1 MGVKM
6 KNNYESQNFFCQF
19 VEYENHID
27 NSVPWQD
34 NAFTLISLR
43 VIMLK
48 AHAEKW
54 AGILGSLIRFF
65 NKISKLEDD
74 DQIEEPLHKE
84 LDTWLK
90 TAFDESE
97 LLELHYGVMKAI
109 ERTQSKLNQGSA
121 AAISKALEK
130 AIQVIFDNLHGIMFL
145 HIMPGSV
152 HYYNEKQLF
161 GPEVAGKFPQIV
173 SDDIEEAGKC
183 FALNRYTACVFH
195 LMRVMESG
203 VQKLGDKLSVSL
215 ANEKCWDTI
224 LKDSRTKINAQ
235 YPKSHPENVRWK
247 NLLAKLETVKDAW
260 RNPTMHPKATYT
272 KQHAEEVWFAVKI
285 FMRELARIL

>member
-1 MGVKM
+1 M
-6 KNNYESQNFFCQF
+6 KNNYESQNFFRQF

-27 NSVPWQD
+27 NSVPWKD

-43 VIMLK
+43 EIMLK

-54 AGILGSLIRFF
+54 TSILGSLIRLF

-74 DQIEEPLHKE
+74 QIEEPLRKE
-84 LDTWLK
+84 LDKWLK

-109 ERTQSKLNQGSA
+109 ERTQNKLNQGSA
-121 AAISKALEK
+121 AAISKALENT
-130 AIQVIFDNLHGIMFL
+130 IQVIFDNLHGIMFL
-145 HIMPGSV
+145 HIMSGSIR
-152 HYYNEKQLF
+152 YYNEKQLF

-173 SDDIEEAGKC
+173 LDDIEEAGKC
-183 FALNRYTACVFH
+183 FALNRYTACAFH

-203 VQKLGDKLSVSL
+203 VQKLGDKLNVSL
-215 ANEKCWDTI
+215 TNDKCWDTI

-247 NLLAKLETVKDAW
+247 SLLAKLETVKDAW

-272 KQHAEEVWFAVKI
+272 KEHAEEIWFAVKI
-285 FMRELARIL
+285 FMRELAKIL